1 MTVQEYTTIKTI
13 IYACSTAVYENGQR
27 VPYADT
33 DRVIASLDKIFA
45 DELGVEHEL
54 MLRRLWQDQDDA
66 KRELEKQ
73 NKAEEAPE
81 EKSSAA
87 NFLMKI
93 IRRSK

>member
-1 MTVQEYTTIKTI
+1 MTVQEYTTVKTI
-13 IYACSTAVYENGQR
+13 IYACSTSVYENGQR

-54 MLRRLWQDQDDA
+54 MLRRLWQDQDEA
-66 KRELEKQ
+66 KRALEKQ
-73 NKAEEAPE
+73 NTSEESS
-81 EKSSAA
+81 EKESSAA

-93 IRRSK
+93 LGRGK

>member
-1 MTVQEYTTIKTI
+1 MTVQEYTTVKTI
-13 IYACSTAVYENGQR
+13 IYACSTSVYENGQR

-54 MLRRLWQDQDDA
+54 MLRRLWQDQDEA

-73 NKAEEAPE
+73 NRSEELS
-81 EKSSAA
+81 EKESSAA

-93 IRRSK
+93 LGRGK

>member
-1 MTVQEYTTIKTI
+1 MTVQEYTTVKTI
-13 IYACSTAVYENGQR
+13 IYACSTSVYENGQR

-54 MLRRLWQDQDDA
+54 MLRRLWQDQDEA
-66 KRELEKQ
+66 KRALEKQ
-73 NKAEEAPE
+73 NSSEESS
-81 EKSSAA
+81 EKESSAA

-93 IRRSK
+93 LGRGK

>member
-1 MTVQEYTTIKTI
+1 MTVQEYTTVKTI
-13 IYACSTAVYENGQR
+13 IYACSTSVYENGQR

-54 MLRRLWQDQDDA
+54 MLRRLWQDQDEA
-66 KRELEKQ
+66 KRALEKQ
-73 NKAEEAPE
+73 NASEESS
-81 EKSSAA
+81 EKESSAA

-93 IRRSK
+93 LGRGK

>member
-1 MTVQEYTTIKTI
+1 MTVQEYTTVKTI
-13 IYACSTAVYENGQR
+13 IYACSTSVYENGQR

-54 MLRRLWQDQDDA
+54 MLRRLWQDQDEV

-73 NKAEEAPE
+73 NCSEESS
-81 EKSSAA
+81 EKESSAA

-93 IRRSK
+93 LGKR

>member
-1 MTVQEYTTIKTI
+1 MTVQEYTTVKTI
-13 IYACSTAVYENGQR
+13 IYACSTSVYENGQR

-54 MLRRLWQDQDDA
+54 MLRRIWQDQDEA
-66 KRELEKQ
+66 KRALEKQ
-73 NKAEEAPE
+73 NCSEESS
-81 EKSSAA
+81 EKESSAA

-93 IRRSK
+93 LGKR

>member
-1 MTVQEYTTIKTI
+1 MTVQEYTTVKTI
-13 IYACSTAVYENGQR
+13 IYACSTSVYENGQR

-54 MLRRLWQDQDDA
+54 MLRRLWQDQDEA

-73 NKAEEAPE
+73 NSSEESS
-81 EKSSAA
+81 EKESSAA

-93 IRRSK
+93 LGRGK